1 MVKFNLHLLNAILF
15 IVSLI
20 SCTSLDQGFTFI
32 GEYKAPQSGFLVR
45 MAARGNIKD
54 GSDVSDKAY
63 SLVRICPV
71 NPKNGIPF
79 EMSLSSV
86 PEESIIMES
95 KTLSISK
102 SEWNWKTSEDLLKK
116 ALNLAGYNKVINEEL
131 IGCVKVI
138 NGSLAGPKGTILKGQ
153 IESMEV
159 LISEPGYG
167 VTTKQG
173 NPTFDWVK
181 DLSLKSC
188 EEVTAPGRM

>member
-1 MVKFNLHLLNAILF
+1 MVKFYLHLLIAILF
-15 IVSLI
+15 TVSLI
-20 SCTSLDQGFTFI
+20 SCHPFDQGFTFI

-71 NPKNGIPF
+71 DPKNGIPF

-95 KTLSISK
+95 KTLSITK
-102 SEWNWKTSEDLLKK
+102 SEWNWKTSEELLKK
-116 ALNLAGYNKVINEEL
+116 ALELAGYNNIINKEVT
-131 IGCVKVI
+131 GCVRVI
-138 NGSLAGPKGTILKGQ
+138 EGSLAGPKGTILKGQ

-159 LISEPGYG
+159 LIAEPGYG

-173 NPTFDWVK
+173 NPTFDWIK
-181 DLSLKSC
+181 DLSLESC
-188 EEVTAPGRM
+188 E